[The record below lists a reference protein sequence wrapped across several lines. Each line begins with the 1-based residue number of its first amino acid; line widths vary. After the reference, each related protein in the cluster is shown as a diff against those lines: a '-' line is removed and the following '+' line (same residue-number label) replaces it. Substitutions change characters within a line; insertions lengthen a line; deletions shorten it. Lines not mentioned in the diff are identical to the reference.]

1 MIKSKTTTTLELDQ
15 DRNIKHA
22 YTSRYQGFDRSGR
35 LVSEVVYN
43 ASGEA
48 ERKMLQTYDEEG
60 RLVEHIVFTE
70 GDCLVERTDH
80 FFDDEGHL
88 VRTEITQADGEKSI
102 KEYHYDPVENIEK
115 AVLNSAN
122 GEIKGYEILWYG
134 SGNEVIAEVK
144 TDTHNRTAYKRF
156 ATYDGAGRLVMEE
169 IFGYD
174 EVFEKRTM
182 YTYTPHGCL
191 TAIRTQGPQ
200 RSELATEQFIYDEE
214 GKLLER
220 TVTNE
225 QENTD
230 IRFCYRYNEHGH
242 QIADETYEDDQLI
255 FRNFAKYDAKGNL
268 TEEEL
273 VSTGDTP
280 FHAIRK
286 HVIEYW

>member
-22 YTSRYQGFDRSGR
+22 YTSQYQGFDRKGR
-35 LVSEVVYN
+35 LVSEIIYD
-43 ASGEA
+43 ALGEA
-48 ERKMLQTYDEEG
+48 ERKMLYTFDQEG
-60 RLVEHIVFTE
+60 RLVEHSVFAE
-70 GDCLVERTDH
+70 GDRLVERTDH

-88 VRTEITQADGEKSI
+88 IRTEATQADGEKSI
-102 KEYHYDPVENIEK
+102 KEFHYDPVENIEK

-134 SGNEVIAEVK
+134 NGNEVIAEVK

-174 EVFEKRTM
+174 EVFEKRAM
-182 YTYTPHGCL
+182 YTYTPEGL
-191 TAIRTQGPQ
+191 LAAIRTQGPQ
-200 RSELATEQFIYDEE
+200 HRELSAERFVYNEA
-214 GKLLER
+214 GKLIER
-220 TVTNE
+220 IINNAAAE
-225 QENTD
+225 PD

-242 QIADETYEDDQLI
+242 QVADETYEDNRLI

-273 VSTGDTP
+273 VSTGDTS